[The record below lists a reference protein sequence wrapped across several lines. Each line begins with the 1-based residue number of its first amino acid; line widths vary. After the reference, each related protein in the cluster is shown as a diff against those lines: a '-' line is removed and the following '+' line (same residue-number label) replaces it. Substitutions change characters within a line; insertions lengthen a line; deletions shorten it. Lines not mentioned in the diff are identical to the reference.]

1 MQCNERET
9 NLDTQKC
16 LPPCQSPGG
25 GGYALFY
32 GLYRDMAFDL
42 VSILN
47 RVYKFVRVCPK
58 KNRVHMFVCVCP
70 NYPLPGPITFF
81 KYNSQPTSLK
91 TLNRPV
97 APHLPTFQHEN

>member
-1 MQCNERET
+1 MREKPT
-9 NLDTQKC
+9 WILRNVY
-16 LPPCQSPGG
+16 PPAGPLEE

-58 KNRVHMFVCVCP
+58 QGTYVCVC
-70 NYPLPGPITFF
+70 L
-81 KYNSQPTSLK
+81 S
-91 TLNRPV
+91 
-97 APHLPTFQHEN
+97 

>member
-9 NLDTQKC
+9 NLDNQKC

-58 KNRVHMFVCVCP
+58 QGTYVCVC
-70 NYPLPGPITFF
+70 L
-81 KYNSQPTSLK
+81 S
-91 TLNRPV
+91 
-97 APHLPTFQHEN
+97 

>member
-32 GLYRDMAFDL
+32 GLYRDMAFH
-42 VSILN
+42 
-47 RVYKFVRVCPK
+47 PK
-58 KNRVHMFVCVCP
+58 QGINLCESVLNRVHMFVCVCP
-70 NYPLPGPITFF
+70 NYPLPGPIPFF